1 MANEIFNESHYF
13 MCEGGLKPA
22 SLKTSQENV
31 LLENNKYYLT
41 EYSLKCK
48 GIDFSCRWVA
58 LLVAIIAAAIALLM
72 SCPAG
77 WVLLAAIAGA
87 AGGALLAGKI
97 CGDKAAIVRVWLVIK
112 DDVVF
117 GEHKA
122 VSNHKPQHLNCRAF
136 GYNIVYKPNVT
147 SEFEAICIFGGNV
160 LMTGLEAFMYVYA
173 FRGGG
178 TLLTKPMTF
187 FRNFGVN
194 YLKTIS
200 KYGMLGRGIFGAW
213 GGANAYY
220 MSDTEG
226 FNANEVAKASAQS
239 FFFAETAAYHAV
251 TERDPQSIALLL
263 SMGGIPAGGKTG
275 QRNSL
280 GMEKVADAT
289 KADLAN
295 SVEGVK
301 NNMRSAVHKAIEFR
315 DKLRAQK
322 KGDGAFEKSA
332 EQIKAEE
339 LIDQAKIAE
348 AELTDL
354 LIKLAEENEG
364 KMEGL
369 DFRLKSVESL
379 TRKLQTDG
387 LNAEMKDVLR
397 YTTIFENSKLT
408 SRTKTML
415 DALKQN
421 GYKEVAIKNTFKDGA
436 IYKGINTNFET
447 PNGQV
452 FELQFH
458 TPESFNVKQ
467 NINHILYEEA
477 RLPSTEV
484 ARQIELKNIMIE
496 NSSKI
501 PNPQGVSSIK

>member
-1 MANEIFNESHYF
+1 
-13 MCEGGLKPA
+13 
-22 SLKTSQENV
+22 
-31 LLENNKYYLT
+31 
-41 EYSLKCK
+41 
-48 GIDFSCRWVA
+48 
-58 LLVAIIAAAIALLM
+58 
-72 SCPAG
+72 
-77 WVLLAAIAGA
+77 
-87 AGGALLAGKI
+87 
-97 CGDKAAIVRVWLVIK
+97 
-112 DDVVF
+112 
-117 GEHKA
+117 
-122 VSNHKPQHLNCRAF
+122 
-136 GYNIVYKPNVT
+136 
-147 SEFEAICIFGGNV
+147 
-160 LMTGLEAFMYVYA
+160 
-173 FRGGG
+173 
-178 TLLTKPMTF
+178 
-187 FRNFGVN
+187 
-194 YLKTIS
+194 
-200 KYGMLGRGIFGAW
+200 
-213 GGANAYY
+213 
-220 MSDTEG
+220 
-226 FNANEVAKASAQS
+226 
-239 FFFAETAAYHAV
+239 
-251 TERDPQSIALLL
+251 
-263 SMGGIPAGGKTG
+263 
-275 QRNSL
+275 
-280 GMEKVADAT
+280 
-289 KADLAN
+289 
-295 SVEGVK
+295 
-301 NNMRSAVHKAIEFR
+301 MRSAVHKAIEFR
-315 DKLRAQK
+315 DKLKAQK

-369 DFRLKSVESL
+369 DFRLKSIESL